1 MKMPMIFLIIV
12 FVVEEHSLNLLGQRQ
27 TQEGYSAH
35 VRMSMEVFV
44 DLGEYFFELCLNFVL
59 KFLFE
64 FVLKLGRLW
73 LNFGRMG
80 NVTYG
85 SGGMRL

>member
-12 FVVEEHSLNLLGQRQ
+12 FVVECLNLLGQRR

-59 KFLFE
+59 KFLFK